1 MGLFDIFNAEARKQK
16 SFDKMRAKLVSKN
29 MQHDDRMWC
38 IQQLAEMDNEEA
50 TRALFRRWDM
60 VSDKKRED
68 LAEKE
73 YLADVLVQ
81 KGDSMLPSL
90 REHNDR
96 SVNITWPI
104 QVLRRIATDEEV
116 VDELVRVLDAE
127 TLQKGLTTDQSLFT
141 EVAWI
146 VGKHEYTDAQMK
158 AIEGVYDASL
168 VDLDDDRGGDD
179 LVGDAVGG
187 ERRQGS
193 IRHRVG
199 QAGGRQPSRTTD
211 GLKPEMGTDGEVE
224 SATTPHHPDPMVPDR
239 GRDRHRRQLGRGEH
253 QQVGELMVETSP
265 TTDDDVD

>member
-81 KGDSMLPSL
+81 KGDSMLASL

-127 TLQKGLTTDQSLFT
+127 TSRPASFRPEKKLRLIQLLADYPEDPRLAEAVAPCLTDFDSDVRF
-141 EVAWI
+141 EA
-146 VGKHEYTDAQMK
+146 AQVL
-158 AIEGVYDASL
+158 GQC
-168 VDLDDDRGGDD
+168 
-179 LVGDAVGG
+179 GG
-187 ERRQGS
+187 EAAREPLLNQLVSESEDSERVRR
-193 IRHRVG
+193 
-199 QAGGRQPSRTTD
+199 ALLKALFDGGCSVVERKDEIAPF
-211 GLKPEMGTDGEVE
+211 LGEDWRIGPKGNLVV
-224 SATTPHHPDPMVPDR
+224 AD
-239 GRDRHRRQLGRGEH
+239 
-253 QQVGELMVETSP
+253 
-265 TTDDDVD
+265 

>member
-81 KGDSMLPSL
+81 KGDSMLASL

-116 VDELVRVLDAE
+116 VDELVRVLALLHGFAAR
-127 TLQKGLTTDQSLFT
+127 TCRGTHTCSVLQKCHKKQ
-141 EVAWI
+141 
-146 VGKHEYTDAQMK
+146 
-158 AIEGVYDASL
+158 
-168 VDLDDDRGGDD
+168 
-179 LVGDAVGG
+179 
-187 ERRQGS
+187 
-193 IRHRVG
+193 HRP
-199 QAGGRQPSRTTD
+199 QKDTSQC
-211 GLKPEMGTDGEVE
+211 
-224 SATTPHHPDPMVPDR
+224 SAM
-239 GRDRHRRQLGRGEH
+239 
-253 QQVGELMVETSP
+253 
-265 TTDDDVD
+265 